1 MAIRL
6 TRLLGA
12 LALVLLVS
20 AVAPIAR
27 VYACSCIQMTPELAL
42 ANANVA
48 FVGVVTTIADTIS
61 GGPIISSG
69 DPVSY
74 TFAVEKML
82 KGSAGAELIVSS
94 NRDGASCGMTFG
106 LAERWRIYTYADESG
121 RLATGICSGNELLET
136 GVPIPEIAAP
146 EAPPPL
152 AVFVAGGA
160 ILAVI
165 AVSLFAFTRPA
176 RTGDGS

>member
-42 ANANVA
+42 ANATVA
-48 FVGVVTTIADTIS
+48 FVGVVAAIDPPAAQPELSI
-61 GGPIISSG
+61 
-69 DPVSY
+69 DPVNY

-82 KGSAGAELIVSS
+82 KGGKAAQIVVGSESSGA
-94 NRDGASCGMTFG
+94 ACGMTFG
-106 LAERWRIYTYADESG
+106 LAQRWRIYAYADGSVS
-121 RLATGICSGNELLET
+121 LATGICSGNELLAEDA
-136 GVPIPEIAAP
+136 PIPAP
-146 EAPPPL
+146 EPAPPPL
-152 AVFVAGGA
+152 GIFIAGGA
-160 ILAVI
+160 VLAVLG
-165 AVSLFAFTRPA
+165 VSAWAFTRPNPRGTA
-176 RTGDGS
+176 